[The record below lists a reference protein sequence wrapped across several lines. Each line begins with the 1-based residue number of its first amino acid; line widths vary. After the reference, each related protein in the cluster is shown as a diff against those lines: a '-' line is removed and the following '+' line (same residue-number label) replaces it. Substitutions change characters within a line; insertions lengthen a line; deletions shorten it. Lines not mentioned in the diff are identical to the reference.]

1 MPSTSSQ
8 KMPNN
13 MPPTT
18 SLSQCAPRYKRAKPI
33 SETMAPLTRYGHTRR
48 RPGNSRAINSAK
60 KPKAIVAMVTA
71 TDGKPKPLLA
81 AGGRTTCT
89 VAPSSWVSAR
99 PKASAITQWATAI
112 QRRRQAR

>member
-8 KMPNN
+8 KMPNS

-18 SLSQCAPRYKRAKPI
+18 SLSQCARRYRRAKPI
-33 SETMAPLTRYGHTRR
+33 RVTTAPDSRYGHTRE
-48 RPGNSRAINSAK
+48 RPGNSRAISTAK
-60 KPKAIVAMVTA
+60 KPKLMVAMVTA
-71 TDGKPKPLLA
+71 TEGKPKPLLA

-89 VAPSSWVSAR
+89 VVPSSLVRAR
-99 PKASAITQWATAI
+99 PNASAASQCAAAI